1 MFLALIA
8 AVAASPVEA
17 EARQILD
24 EILRVDTSHGNET
37 AALQPLLV
45 RFQRAGVR
53 AQILESA
60 PGRGNLVARVPGTG
74 AMRPLLLLAH
84 IDVVPVEGQP
94 WSVPPFQPTEKDGY
108 LYARGVS
115 DDKAMADA
123 FTAIALEAAAGPP
136 KLASDLIVALT
147 AGEETGGL
155 VGVRWLAQ
163 NHRDLLDAE
172 LALNE
177 GGGLLVAPDLSRMEA
192 VQIGVAEKTFQSYH
206 LTVKGQGGHS
216 SVPPTDVDPVVTLA
230 RALQRIGELRF
241 PAKVIPEAR
250 EGIAL
255 SARSEKPPLSD
266 ALKRAAETGKV
277 SPEDDAVISK
287 DRL

>member
-17 EARQILD
+17 EAGQILD

-94 WSVPPFQPTEKDGY
+94 WTVPPFQPTERDGF
-108 LYARGVS
+108 LWGRGVG
-115 DDKAMADA
+115 DDKSM
-123 FTAIALEAAAGPP
+123 AAAITAVTLD
-136 KLASDLIVALT
+136 LARKKTRLARDVIVALT
-147 AGEETGGL
+147 AGREE
-155 VGVRWLAQ
+155 
-163 NHRDLLDAE
+163 
-172 LALNE
+172 
-177 GGGLLVAPDLSRMEA
+177 
-192 VQIGVAEKTFQSYH
+192 
-206 LTVKGQGGHS
+206 
-216 SVPPTDVDPVVTLA
+216 
-230 RALQRIGELRF
+230 RA
-241 PAKVIPEAR
+241 
-250 EGIAL
+250 
-255 SARSEKPPLSD
+255 
-266 ALKRAAETGKV
+266 
-277 SPEDDAVISK
+277 
-287 DRL
+287 